1 MYVIDGIF
9 LAKRITG
16 IQRYAIEITK
26 ELDKIVEKGTI
37 KIVVPE
43 YCDNTLDLENIELI
57 RYGKR
62 KPRVWEQIDLVK
74 YLKSE
79 KADGIY
85 FENTIPLLYK
95 KGIVVVHD
103 ISLKA
108 NPRLFCN
115 SINNICSLIWR
126 RFLYRQIFKS
136 SMRVVTVSKFSKS
149 EIIKYYNVE
158 SNRISVISNAWQH
171 MVSVPFDDSILKKYN
186 LSVREYI
193 FSLATIA
200 PNKNIRWI
208 ISAAKNHP
216 DDIFVIAGGGNV
228 RKVIND
234 EYENLKNVICL
245 GYISDGE
252 AKTLMS
258 GCKAFLFPTFYEG
271 FGIPP
276 LEALACGALAIIL
289 SDTPCMHEIYGRF
302 ANYIDPYDYESDYR
316 ISKTLSESDRK
327 EILDKYKWMESSK
340 QFYDLMFG

>member
-1 MYVIDGIF
+1 MHIIDGIF
-9 LAKRITG
+9 LVKRITG

-43 YCDNTLDLENIELI
+43 YCDNILDLENIELI

-171 MVSVPFDDSILKKYN
+171 MMSVPVDTSILEKNN
-186 LSVREYI
+186 LDHGNYY
-193 FSLATIA
+193 FSLATLA

-208 ISAAKNHP
+208 TSAAQNHP
-216 DDIFVIAGGGNV
+216 DKIFGIAGGGNIK
-228 RKVIND
+228 KVINE
-234 EYENLKNVICL
+234 EYQNLNNVICF
-245 GYISDGE
+245 GYVSDGE
-252 AKTLMS
+252 AKALMT
-258 GCKAFLFPTFYEG
+258 GCKAFIFPTFYEG

-276 LEALACGALAIIL
+276 LEALACGAPELIL
-289 SDTPCMHEIYGRF
+289 SDTPCMHEIYGNY
-302 ANYIDPYDYESDYR
+302 AHYIDPNNYSDTC
-316 ISKTLSESDRK
+316 IDFSPLK
-327 EILDKYKWMESSK
+327 ETENILNKYSWEKSARLFKQIIDK
-340 QFYDLMFG
+340 